1 MHKLRL
7 SEGQTLLRRPS
18 LQVAEPGMN
27 PGLCGPM
34 PTLPL
39 RGDAELT
46 GKRVGGEGVGTG

>member
-1 MHKLRL
+1 MQKLRL

-34 PTLPL
+34 PRLPL